1 MNRTMTCTVRQ
12 LRDAAHIAGLA
23 ICLVALNPA
32 AAAPAGGTVAA
43 GNATISS
50 NAATTTITQTS
61 DRAVINW
68 NSFNIGATEIVTF
81 AQPNA
86 QATVLNRVTGSQLSS
101 IRGTLNAN
109 GQVYLVNPNGVLI
122 GSSAH
127 VNVASFIATTA
138 SIADTKFMTSA
149 AAASGRYDFN
159 ELTTAASNGTIVND
173 GTITVAEGG
182 IAALVAPAVKN
193 TGIIAARLGTIEL
206 ASATRFTLDLFGDDL
221 VRVAVGDSIGNA
233 LTDVQGNSVKA
244 QVNAGGQ
251 LQADGGRIVLLA
263 VPTATGVVDD
273 AINLSGVARAVS
285 VAAGERGEILLL
297 ANQGRLSVGGTAD
310 VSASDAG
317 IGGGTI
323 TAMGR
328 DVRVTSTG
336 RMNASAAGDGGSIV
350 LGGTYSAD
358 GATATDTTTIDN
370 GAVLTACGTVT
381 CATDGTGGSGNGGN
395 VRLYSTHGTRLAGSI
410 DVSSSA
416 DKRAGTVELLSNEGL
431 TELASTSRIRARS
444 GVGSFAGF
452 VIGVG
457 ETLSVSPDAIVDLR
471 DVQEDFPVELNR
483 AIYDAGATTPQYVQ
497 SPDDDGIPGPDLP
510 RFGTDSPLVF
520 HAYAAKGLSGY
531 DLALPPL
538 GINLLASSI
547 TTPVGTVRPNG
558 GAPMTLAA
566 GGADPLAA
574 IPVSFASAP
583 LPPPVVDPVNPAN
596 PANTQV
602 SDALSRL
609 ALDSIVDFFGLDVVV
624 LPERDTSG
632 PLPVRAGGPGVARS
646 ADLGRNGDAAGAAAD
661 VFGVNYHVLTPA
673 SEKPEPRISEYLCKT
688 PYSHNGCQPK

>member
-1 MNRTMTCTVRQ
+1 VSQTVTSLVRSAS
-12 LRDAAHIAGLA
+12 LIACMA
-23 ICLVALNPA
+23 ALNPA
-32 AAAPAGGTVAA
+32 AAAPAGGTITA

-68 NSFNIGATEIVTF
+68 NSFNIGATETVTF

-86 QATVLNRVTGSQLSS
+86 QAAALNRVTGSQLSS
-101 IRGTLNAN
+101 LQGTLNAN

-122 GSSAH
+122 GSGAH

-138 SIADTKFMTSA
+138 SIADSKFMTSTA
-149 AAASGRYDFN
+149 AANGRYDFN
-159 ELTTAASNGTIVND
+159 ELTSASSAGTIVNE

-221 VRVAVGDSIGNA
+221 VRVAVGDSLASA
-233 LTDVQGNSVKA
+233 LSDVQGNSVKA

-263 VPTATGVVDD
+263 VPAATGLVDD

-285 VAAGERGEILLL
+285 VGAGNRGEILLL
-297 ANQGRLSVGGTAD
+297 SNQGRITIGGTAD
-310 VSASDAG
+310 ASASGAA
-317 IGGGTI
+317 IGGGTV
-323 TAMGR
+323 TAMGHE
-328 DVRVTSTG
+328 VHVTPTG
-336 RMNASAAGDGGSIV
+336 RINASAAGDGGSIV

-358 GATATDTTTIDN
+358 GATATSTTIVDA
-370 GAVLTACGTVT
+370 GAVLTACGTVA
-381 CATDGTGGSGNGGN
+381 CATDGTGGAGAGGK
-395 VRLYSTHGTRLAGSI
+395 VRLYSTNGTRLAGSI

-416 DKRAGTVELLSNEGL
+416 DKQAGTVELLSNAGL

-457 ETLSVSPDAIVDLR
+457 ETLSVSPDAFVDLR
-471 DVQEDFPVELNR
+471 DVQDGFPIEINR
-483 AIYDAGATTPQYVQ
+483 AIYDGDANTPQYGQ

-510 RFGTDSPLVF
+510 RLGT
-520 HAYAAKGLSGY
+520 AYDAAIP
-531 DLALPPL
+531 AL
-538 GINLLASSI
+538 GINLLASSL

-566 GGADPLAA
+566 SGADALAP
-574 IPVSFASAP
+574 IPVSFANAP
-583 LPPPVVDPVNPAN
+583 RPPPLLPPPPPVADPGSS
-596 PANTQV
+596 QV
-602 SDALSRL
+602 ADTVSRL
-609 ALDSIVDFFGLDVVV
+609 ALDTFVDFFGLNLVA
-624 LPERDTSG
+624 LPPRDTGG
-632 PLPVRAGGPGVARS
+632 PLPVMAGGPGVARS
-646 ADLGRNGDAAGAAAD
+646 ADLGRNGDAAGAATD
-661 VFGVNYHVLTPA
+661 VFGVNHHVLAPD
-673 SEKPEPRISEYLCKT
+673 SDKQDPGVSEYLCKT
-688 PYSHNGCQPK
+688 PYSHNGCKQK